1 MKTRLIIVYAFLVG
15 CIMLLII
22 LGGHMFPKYAGR
34 MIGFGLFLFVDIVC
48 WNIFRKYSYG
58 NKLLLKRTLNI
69 LYWVPLSLFV
79 LILAA
84 GLVFPIQNWNAFF
97 RIYLPGILVVTFIW
111 KLILILFL
119 LIGEIIALLVNLGK
133 RVFRIGKNKIA
144 YLRFRLFISLGLI
157 SGGISAV
164 LLFSGFFFWVYDF
177 KVHAIEI
184 NVKNLPDDLDGFR
197 IVQLSD
203 IHLGSWLSDKPLL
216 RAIDKVNALNPNV
229 ICFTGDLVN
238 FTTAEAYPFEDAL
251 QKLKAP
257 SGEFA
262 ILGNHD
268 YGDYVKW
275 DTQAEHDKNN
285 ADLELFYQKLGWK
298 LLKNDHALIHKGKDS
313 LALLGVENWSANK
326 IWGKKGDLKKA
337 YAGVKSVQIKILLS
351 HDPTHWDKE
360 VLPSYPDILLTLSG
374 HTHAMQMGWEL
385 GRYRWSP
392 AKWIFPRWGGE
403 YAVQG
408 EGNTQYLNVNRG
420 LGHLGFPGRIGIRPE
435 ITLIILRKA
444 TNQ

>member
-1 MKTRLIIVYAFLVG
+1 MKTRQILVYAFLIG
-15 CIMLLII
+15 CIILLIF
-22 LGGHMFPKYAGR
+22 LGGQMFPKYAGR

-48 WNIFRKYSYG
+48 WNIFRKYSASLKPLL
-58 NKLLLKRTLNI
+58 NKTLDTF
-69 LYWVPLSLFV
+69 YWMPLSLF
-79 LILAA
+79 ILF
-84 GLVFPIQNWNAFF
+84 LTVSLFFPIQNWNAFF

-119 LIGEIIALLVNLGK
+119 LIGECIALLVNIG
-133 RVFRIGKNKIA
+133 RIIFQIGNRKAA
-144 YLRFRLFISLGLI
+144 YFRFRLFIKLGLI
-157 SGGISAV
+157 SGSISAV

-177 KVHAIEI
+177 KVHTIEI
-184 NVKNLPDDLDGFR
+184 KVKDLPGDLDGFR

-216 RAIDKVNALNPNV
+216 RAIGMVNALHPDV

-238 FTTAEAYPFEDAL
+238 FATAEAYPFENAL
-251 QKLKAP
+251 HLIKAP
-257 SGEFA
+257 LGEFA

-275 DTQAEHDKNN
+275 KTQAEHDQNN

-298 LLKNDHALIHKGKDS
+298 LLRNSHSLIYKGKDS
-313 LALLGVENWSANK
+313 IALLGVENWSANK
-326 IWGKKGDLKKA
+326 MWGKKGDLKKA
-337 YAGVKSVQIKILLS
+337 YDGMKSVKTKILLS

-360 VLPSYPDILLTLSG
+360 VLPFYPDILLTLSG
-374 HTHAMQMGWEL
+374 HTHAMQMGWEI
-385 GRYRWSP
+385 GKYRWSP
-392 AKWIFPRWGGE
+392 AKWMFPRWGGDYSVE
-403 YAVQG
+403 NK
-408 EGNTQYLNVNRG
+408 GNTQYLNVNRG

-444 TNQ
+444 AR